1 MAKKRKLKIPK
12 SVLDL
17 RLSMKKFGKKHS
29 IKLKGKGLSKSDK
42 KRNTKRLF
50 NQYSESAINGLNKAV
65 KILAETNKDSKK
77 ILKVKSGVDNIIN
90 NSKVMGRIAK
100 IYRKNQDNYSNMIF
114 LPNMIMNTL
123 NYYSQD
129 GLNEEEKAIADTL
142 DKDKLIEFCE
152 KILKKEIKRYRRL
165 GVDVEVSY
173 RLATV
178 VPTTRLFKNNR
189 NWYRRLIDSLY
200 AISGEHDI
208 DLDTIMKA
216 VLKIDKKKGIPRKDF
231 REGFFSEFI
240 FRRTS
245 NKNHS
250 FNDNQK
256 DLHNELIE
264 KALEYLDNI
273 KKGQCREILKN
284 YIKRRKNAEANKNDS
299 KRIIKFI
306 DHANSNSPYVNLKA
320 VIQDLIADN
329 STNELYLS

>member
-1 MAKKRKLKIPK
+1 
-12 SVLDL
+12 
-17 RLSMKKFGKKHS
+17 
-29 IKLKGKGLSKSDK
+29 
-42 KRNTKRLF
+42 
-50 NQYSESAINGLNKAV
+50 
-65 KILAETNKDSKK
+65 
-77 ILKVKSGVDNIIN
+77 
-90 NSKVMGRIAK
+90 
-100 IYRKNQDNYSNMIF
+100 MIF

-123 NYYSQD
+123 NYYSQE
-129 GLNEEEKAIADTL
+129 GLNEEEKAIAETL
-142 DKDKLIEFCE
+142 DSDKLIEFCQ
-152 KILKKEIKRYRRL
+152 KILKKEIKRYKKL
-165 GVDVEVSY
+165 GMNNEVSY
-173 RLATV
+173 QLATV
-178 VPTTRLFKNNR
+178 IPTTRLFKSNR

-200 AISGEHDI
+200 TIAADHDI
-208 DLDTIMKA
+208 DLNMIMKA
-216 VLKIDKKKGIPRKDF
+216 VLKIDKKKSIPRKDF
-231 REGFFSEFI
+231 LAGFFSEFI

-320 VIQDLIADN
+320 VIQELITDN